1 MGLLSGLTGL
11 ITPAES
17 LSRETSGWD
26 GGLDAQSNW
35 TISSSSSVS
44 EYDTNC
50 IAYTLCSEIIKKL
63 HCHALNNNVLTLN
76 LNTCWRRGLN
86 VKWKIHMTS

>member
-11 ITPAES
+11 IIPAES

-26 GGLDAQSNW
+26 GGLYAHSNW

-50 IAYTLCSEIIKKL
+50 IAYTLCSEII
-63 HCHALNNNVLTLN
+63 HYHALNNVLTVN